1 MTIRSNAAI
10 GAVAV
15 TALMLGAASAPAVAA
30 IGGGGSSTESSF
42 YISYQVNGVAYTV
55 TDIAMYEQGL
65 GANGYGITVE
75 DPPFTANNV
84 GETTLTDPFLK
95 TNPIISTFLI
105 GVTSDLPGDAP
116 GQQHLVLFTNTSWAQ
131 AAQHIAW
138 GNLFG
143 PLLEE
148 DAISDVANVNWDSM
162 FGDFTGLDQ
171 LNTSYAFA
179 PGQAFDVIAFSNGQI
194 IGSGTS
200 YITNVPEPATW
211 ALMLAGFGGL
221 AFAGLRG
228 RRQPR
233 LDV

>member
-1 MTIRSNAAI
+1 M
-10 GAVAV
+10 
-15 TALMLGAASAPAVAA
+15 
-30 IGGGGSSTESSF
+30 
-42 YISYQVNGVAYTV
+42 
-55 TDIAMYEQGL
+55 
-65 GANGYGITVE
+65 E

-95 TNPIISTFLI
+95 TNPIISTFLV
-105 GVTSDLPGDAP
+105 GLTSDLPGDAP

-138 GNLFG
+138 GNFFG

-179 PGQAFDVIAFSNGQI
+179 PGQAFDVIAFSERADHRLRDQLHHQRA
-194 IGSGTS
+194 GTGD
-200 YITNVPEPATW
+200 VGVD
-211 ALMLAGFGGL
+211 AGGNRR
-221 AFAGLRG
+221 AGLRRPARPWSAPSG
-228 RRQPR
+228 RVIQGARGFSIGVRASR
-233 LDV
+233 LSPPEVAP